1 VPPEPFARAHT
12 VADQYRGLK
21 RSWQCITST
30 TYIKREPGEGGSSLY
45 YALPLPAIKSHPMSG
60 YTLISQAFGEGSN
73 LYTDVLGLPSSK
85 NASDSFSSI
94 APSQL
99 RKAYYKR
106 ALEFHPDKQS
116 TSSCTEQEIEMAKL
130 KFQAVSLAYTYLSDP
145 KKRKEYDESGHV
157 WDEDSDFGTSN
168 TPTEGFDMWTEYFRG
183 IFGVVTT
190 QDIDNFTLQYKCS
203 DEEQRDVLKYYN
215 KFKGD
220 LKKMLECVMC
230 SSEID
235 MKRWVEDYITPA
247 IRDQT
252 VPDYMEKVL
261 KTLVVVNHA
270 DNEEEEEEEDIMD
283 EDGDDD
289 DLDDER
295 TETDE
300 EDVKSSKNQKVVPK
314 GRKSKAKT
322 VTKKKSPL
330 KSSKNKRSEPTTDL
344 IAAIQGKAVIRR
356 KEAFGDLMS
365 SLEARYGG
373 GGIGKKSN
381 KRVDIPDDEFEA
393 IRSNLGTRRKDE
405 SSSKSRR

>member
-1 VPPEPFARAHT
+1 MLSQRT
-12 VADQYRGLK
+12 RYDQVRVKKPGNG
-21 RSWQCITST
+21 T
-30 TYIKREPGEGGSSLY
+30 KREHKSLAIIY
-45 YALPLPAIKSHPMSG
+45 PLALKVKSHPMSG
-60 YTLISQAFGEGSN
+60 YTLISQAFGEAAN
-73 LYTDVLGLPSSK
+73 LYTDVLGIPSSK

-94 APSQL
+94 TPSQL

-130 KFQAVSLAYTYLSDP
+130 KFQAVSLAYTILSNP
-145 KKRKEYDESGHV
+145 NLKQEYDESGHV
-157 WDEDSDFGTSN
+157 WDEDSDFGSSN

-183 IFGVVTT
+183 IFGGVTT
-190 QDIDNFTLQYKCS
+190 QDIDNLTLQYKCS
-203 DEEQRDVLKYYN
+203 DEEQRDVLQYYK

-270 DNEEEEEEEDIMD
+270 DNEEEEEEDIMD

-289 DLDDER
+289 DSDDER

-344 IAAIQGKAVIRR
+344 IAAIQGKAVTRR

-365 SLEARYGG
+365 SLETRYGGG

>member
-1 VPPEPFARAHT
+1 
-12 VADQYRGLK
+12 
-21 RSWQCITST
+21 
-30 TYIKREPGEGGSSLY
+30 
-45 YALPLPAIKSHPMSG
+45 MSG
-60 YTLISQAFGEGSN
+60 YTLISQAFGEAAN
-73 LYTDVLGLPSSK
+73 LYTDVLGIPSSK

-94 APSQL
+94 TPSQL

-130 KFQAVSLAYTYLSDP
+130 KFQAVSLAYTILSNP
-145 KKRKEYDESGHV
+145 NLKQEYDESGHV
-157 WDEDSDFGTSN
+157 WDEDSDFGSSN

-183 IFGVVTT
+183 IFGGVTT
-190 QDIDNFTLQYKCS
+190 QDIDNLTLQYKCS
-203 DEEQRDVLKYYN
+203 DEEQRDVLQYYK

-270 DNEEEEEEEDIMD
+270 DNEEEEEEDIMD

-289 DLDDER
+289 DSDDER

-344 IAAIQGKAVIRR
+344 IAAIQGKAVTRR

-365 SLEARYGG
+365 SLETRYGGG